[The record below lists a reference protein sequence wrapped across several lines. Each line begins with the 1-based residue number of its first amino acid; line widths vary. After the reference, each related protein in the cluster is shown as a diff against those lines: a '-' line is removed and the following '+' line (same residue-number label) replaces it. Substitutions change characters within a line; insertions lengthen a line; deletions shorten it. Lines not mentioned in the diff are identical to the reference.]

1 MENLVFGLEVSFV
14 SLIVVFLTLYLL
26 SLLIDLVRVFVKDKP
41 KEKAGT
47 TTLQKA
53 APRADLDDDGELIA
67 VVAAAIQAYE
77 SNR

>member
-41 KEKAGT
+41 KERPA
-47 TTLQKA
+47 LQHCKSSA
-53 APRADLDDDGELIA
+53 TCRL
-67 VVAAAIQAYE
+67 
-77 SNR
+77 R

>member
-41 KEKAGT
+41 KEKAST

-53 APRADLDDDGELIA
+53 APRADLDDDGELNA